1 MRDEAIYKLHV
12 YWGDGKGKTTA
23 AMGLALRALGH
34 GNRVLI
40 AQFMK
45 NGDSGELKA
54 FQSFPQAIVMSAPPM
69 NGFTFQMSEE
79 KLRQTRAR
87 QTAFAKEARNAIT
100 EQQPDMI
107 ILDELGI
114 ALSTGMVEEESARA
128 LIQEALLHGETAV
141 TGYSAPDWLLNMA
154 DYESQIVMRK
164 HPYETERLPARKG
177 VEW

>member
-1 MRDEAIYKLHV
+1 MRDEAIHELHV

-34 GNRVLI
+34 GQKVLI
-40 AQFMK
+40 TQFMK

-54 FQSFPQAIVMSAPPM
+54 FQSLPGAIVITAPPM
-69 NGFTFQMSEE
+69 NGFTFQMSHEE
-79 KLRQTRAR
+79 LQLTRERQN
-87 QTAFAKEARNAIT
+87 AFAKEACGIIT
-100 EQQPDMI
+100 EEKPQTI
-107 ILDELGI
+107 ILDELAI
-114 ALSTGMVEEESARA
+114 ALTTGMVEESAARA
-128 LIQEALLHGETAV
+128 LMEVSLLHGETAV

-164 HPYETERLPARKG
+164 HPCETERLPAREG